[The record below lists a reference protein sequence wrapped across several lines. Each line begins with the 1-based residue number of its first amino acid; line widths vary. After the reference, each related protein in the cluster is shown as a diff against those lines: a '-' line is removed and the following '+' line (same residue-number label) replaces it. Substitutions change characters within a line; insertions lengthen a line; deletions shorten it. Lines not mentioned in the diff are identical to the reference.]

1 MTPLREASRPAAR
14 RRKTR
19 RQVAVVW
26 TDRALS
32 DLEAIGDYIGRD
44 NPVAAQDWV
53 MKLITSAAR
62 AARAPLAGR
71 RVPEL
76 GRDDVREVL
85 LRGYRVV
92 YRVTPK
98 KLEVLT
104 VFEGHRLLPRDVD
117 QQAES
122 T

>member
-19 RQVAVVW
+19 RQLAVVW

-44 NPVAAQDWV
+44 NPVAAQGWV

-62 AARAPLAGR
+62 AAVAPLAGR

-76 GRDDVREVL
+76 GRDDVREVF

-104 VFEGHRLLPRDVD
+104 VFEGHRLLPKDVD
-117 QQAES
+117 QQGES